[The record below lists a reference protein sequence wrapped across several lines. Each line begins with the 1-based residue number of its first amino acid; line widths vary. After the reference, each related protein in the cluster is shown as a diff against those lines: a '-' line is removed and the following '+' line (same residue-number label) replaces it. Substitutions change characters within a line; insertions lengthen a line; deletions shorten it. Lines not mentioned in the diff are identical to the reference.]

1 MKETINDE
9 MKDMKSANCQFG
21 FEIERNQNL
30 FRQMQSELLMTIE
43 EKKAQNDSILENVIS
58 RNEQEKK
65 ANKRSGSVS
74 IKDTSVSSLLPNL
87 K

>member
-1 MKETINDE
+1 

-43 EKKAQNDSILENVIS
+43 EKKNQNDTILENVIS
-58 RNEQEKK
+58 RNE
-65 ANKRSGSVS
+65 
-74 IKDTSVSSLLPNL
+74 
-87 K
+87 